1 VIIQR
6 KVQRIIRELA
16 LKYGTSEKEMTEIV
30 FSCYTLLKKT
40 MTEADKND
48 TSSFKNVRIMY
59 LGLFAAKKSRLKYL
73 NNKKKKEDVV

>member
-1 VIIQR
+1 
-6 KVQRIIRELA
+6 
-16 LKYGTSEKEMTEIV
+16 MTEIV
-30 FSCYTLLKKT
+30 FSCYELLKKT

-73 NNKKKKEDVV
+73 NNKKKEEDVV

>member
-30 FSCYTLLKKT
+30 FSCYELLKKT

-73 NNKKKKEDVV
+73 NNKKKEKDVI

>member
-1 VIIQR
+1 MIIQR

-16 LKYGTSEKEMTEIV
+16 LKYETSEKEMTEIV

>member
-1 VIIQR
+1 
-6 KVQRIIRELA
+6 
-16 LKYGTSEKEMTEIV
+16 MTEIV
-30 FSCYTLLKKT
+30 FSCYELLKKT

-73 NNKKKKEDVV
+73 NNKKKEKDVI